1 MIKAIIDFFG
11 VVLEAVIISSF
22 FNMFATPK
30 VAKKWLLLAYSAYIV
45 VATVCCVIFK
55 QEIILF
61 LRILVAVFALSFLYN
76 CSMLK
81 KILYSIVIMVLLLL
95 AEIFIGLILSAITGQ
110 EVQNLIDNPFYYMQ
124 GVVISKSIL
133 VVIIKASGHY
143 IKPKSVQLS
152 KPTIVV
158 SLFLSLATFFLVY
171 VMSDYAKQLKDKN
184 MVLMVVAIFGLV
196 VANLSLMYLFEWQ
209 LKREEKHNT
218 ELQERQ
224 QMEMQIK
231 YFEEVLD
238 TRKEYDKVIHD
249 FKNQLF
255 AVQDAIV
262 KSKAEGLEKIKDL
275 CNFVVD
281 TTKLKYT
288 QNDALNALI
297 HSKMPIVNK
306 NGIAF
311 SCKSFMAKNNA
322 VSDLDM
328 CIIVGNLLDNAI
340 EACQRI
346 QAESRY
352 IDMQIKQQEEYLY
365 IEIKNGFDTTLG
377 VDIKESHKKDKHMHG
392 FGIANVKD
400 VVENYNGFFNLENKE
415 EEVIVSV
422 ILHNI
427 IY

>member
-1 MIKAIIDFFG
+1 
-11 VVLEAVIISSF
+11 
-22 FNMFATPK
+22 
-30 VAKKWLLLAYSAYIV
+30 
-45 VATVCCVIFK
+45 
-55 QEIILF
+55 
-61 LRILVAVFALSFLYN
+61 
-76 CSMLK
+76 
-81 KILYSIVIMVLLLL
+81 
-95 AEIFIGLILSAITGQ
+95 
-110 EVQNLIDNPFYYMQ
+110 
-124 GVVISKSIL
+124 
-133 VVIIKASGHY
+133 
-143 IKPKSVQLS
+143 
-152 KPTIVV
+152 
-158 SLFLSLATFFLVY
+158 
-171 VMSDYAKQLKDKN
+171 
-184 MVLMVVAIFGLV
+184 
-196 VANLSLMYLFEWQ
+196 
-209 LKREEKHNT
+209 
-218 ELQERQ
+218 
-224 QMEMQIK
+224 MQIK